1 LVYFS
6 CLFPALTP
14 NSGFRNASSPP
25 ARVATSSN
33 TAQTVAPL
41 EFPASDETHDLDSG
55 SGSSP
60 PVYWP
65 SGLNE
70 EIMDYACQIYVEKLH
85 CQPLPL
91 FDAAELRS
99 KTRTWPEHLLLSFTA
114 LTARFVPE
122 LLPNRFREYRLE
134 CHQQARRELMIK
146 LAGNDCSLELMQSL
160 CLLILDEIAG

>member
-1 LVYFS
+1 M
-6 CLFPALTP
+6 
-14 NSGFRNASSPP
+14 
-25 ARVATSSN
+25 
-33 TAQTVAPL
+33 
-41 EFPASDETHDLDSG
+41 HDLDSG
-55 SGSSP
+55 SSSSP

-65 SGLNE
+65 YGLNE
-70 EIMDYACQIYVEKLH
+70 EVMDYACQIYVEKLH

-99 KTRTWPEHLLLSFTA
+99 KTRTWPEHLILSFTA

-122 LLPNRFREYRLE
+122 LLPLRFRDYRLE

-146 LAGNDCSLELMQSL
+146 LASNDCSLELMQSL